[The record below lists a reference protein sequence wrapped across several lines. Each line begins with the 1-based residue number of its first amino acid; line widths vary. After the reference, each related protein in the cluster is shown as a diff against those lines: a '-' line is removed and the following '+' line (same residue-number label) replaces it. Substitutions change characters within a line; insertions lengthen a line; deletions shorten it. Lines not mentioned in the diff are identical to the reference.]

1 MTAAGPVGGSGAGLP
16 PGGPGTHKRLEMQS
30 PFALSER
37 LVQDGRGLI
46 AVKGELDLFTAPDLR
61 TKINDSIDA
70 GVRELIIDL
79 SDTAFLDSTAL
90 GVLLGALKRL
100 RSFEGRLVIIDG
112 RDNIRRTFRV
122 AGVDQILTI
131 VDSYEEAAAA
141 FAAPA

>member
-1 MTAAGPVGGSGAGLP
+1 MTAPGPAGRSGAGLP
-16 PGGPGTHKRLEMQS
+16 AGGPGKPNRLEMQS

-70 GVRELIIDL
+70 GVRELIVDL
-79 SDTAFLDSTAL
+79 SETAFLDSTAL

-100 RSFEGRLVIIDG
+100 RSFEGQLVIVDG
-112 RDNIRRTFRV
+112 RDNITRTFRV

-131 VDSYEEAAAA
+131 VNSYEEAAAA
-141 FAAPA
+141 FAATA

>member
-1 MTAAGPVGGSGAGLP
+1 M
-16 PGGPGTHKRLEMQS
+16 
-30 PFALSER
+30 
-37 LVQDGRGLI
+37 
-46 AVKGELDLFTAPDLR
+46 
-61 TKINDSIDA
+61 
-70 GVRELIIDL
+70 
-79 SDTAFLDSTAL
+79 DSTAL

-141 FAAPA
+141 FAATA

>member
-1 MTAAGPVGGSGAGLP
+1 
-16 PGGPGTHKRLEMQS
+16 MQS

-61 TKINDSIDA
+61 TKINESIDA
-70 GVRELIIDL
+70 GVRELIVDL
-79 SDTAFLDSTAL
+79 SETAFLDSTAL

-100 RSFEGRLVIIDG
+100 RSFHGQLVIVDG
-112 RDNIRRTFRV
+112 HDNITRTFRV

-131 VDSYEEAAAA
+131 VGSYEEAAAA
-141 FAAPA
+141 FAATA